1 MAYKAVD
8 QGEEGHDTI
17 VISNRDQ
24 KFSDITLSTDPE
36 QDLQEI
42 GNWINYFIC
51 GYKAILS
58 HDENL
63 KSIV

>member
-8 QGEEGHDTI
+8 QGEEGHDKI

-36 QDLQEI
+36 QDLQKI